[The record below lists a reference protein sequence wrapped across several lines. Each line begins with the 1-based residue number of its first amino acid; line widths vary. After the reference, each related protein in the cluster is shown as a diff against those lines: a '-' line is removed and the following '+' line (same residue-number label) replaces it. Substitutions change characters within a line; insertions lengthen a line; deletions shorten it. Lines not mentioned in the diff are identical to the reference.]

1 MRKLIKSKTQNFE
14 LSSRPESIIRQHNSA
29 TRVIGIVCSLS
40 WRTKPTNLLWYKY
53 KQLLHWVHGCMVGW
67 LGFGS
72 TSILGNKWTRLLVKF
87 TRCRVHQH
95 SYFVACESHSKC
107 KKEMYGLTLFYYSIC
122 PIYVVMY
129 PFRWIYRIFRKNTRV
144 SIWSSLYFAFI
155 FF

>member
-122 PIYVVMY
+122 PVYVVMY
-129 PFRWIYRIFRKNTRV
+129 PFIDGYIESSV
-144 SIWSSLYFAFI
+144 SIWSSLYLAFI
-155 FF
+155 FFLK